1 MVTPAHH
8 IPLYLQITPTK
19 AERQN
24 QRERHDSSE
33 HNDMNDTIELHNVTK
48 RYGDT
53 VAVDHL
59 SFTVQPGIV
68 TGFLGPNG
76 AGKTTTMRMML
87 GLDAPSSG
95 AVTVNGQTYRK
106 IPAPMHEV
114 GALLDAK
121 AAHGGHTA
129 HQHLRWLAAAGGIPQ
144 TRVAEVLDLVGLSD
158 VAGKRVGGFSLGMYQ
173 RLGIAAALLGDPR
186 ILLFDEPVNGLDP
199 EGIRWIRSLLQRL
212 AAEGRTIFLSSH
224 LMSEMEETA
233 EHIIVIGRGR
243 LIADASIA
251 ELTQHSASS
260 HVRVV
265 SPQASAL
272 AALLERAGATVTNG
286 DGALTITGMDAA
298 QIGSLAAEHRI
309 ELQELSTQRASLEDA
324 FMELT
329 RGSLDYQ
336 AGVPNPGAIRE
347 TAHALVGTGKR
358 S

>member
-1 MVTPAHH
+1 M
-8 IPLYLQITPTK
+8 
-19 AERQN
+19 
-24 QRERHDSSE
+24 
-33 HNDMNDTIELHNVTK
+33 IEVKDVTK

-59 SFTVQPGIV
+59 SFTVKPGIV

-95 AVTVNGQTYRK
+95 AVTVNGHSYRQ
-106 IPAPMHEV
+106 IAAPMHEV

-129 HQHLRWLAAAGGIPQ
+129 QQHLRWLAAAGGIPQ
-144 TRVAEVLDLVGLSD
+144 RRVGEVLDLVGLAE
-158 VAGKRVGGFSLGMYQ
+158 VAGKRLGGFSLGMYQ

-199 EGIRWIRSLLQRL
+199 EGIRWIWSLLQRL

-233 EHIIVIGRGR
+233 DHIIVIGRGR
-243 LIADASIA
+243 LIADASLA
-251 ELTQHSASS
+251 EFTQRSAGN

-265 SPQASAL
+265 SPRAAAL
-272 AALLERAGATVTNG
+272 ATLLERAGASVTHAE
-286 DGALTITGMDAA
+286 GALTITGMEAA
-298 QIGSLAAEHRI
+298 RIGSLAAEHRI
-309 ELQELSTQRASLEDA
+309 ELQELSTRRANLEAA

-329 RGSLDYQ
+329 EGSVEYQ
-336 AGVPNPGAIRE
+336 ATPAAPASVAPAP
-347 TAHALVGTGKR
+347 ALVH
-358 S
+358 